1 MVPKNKNDVRIPAN
15 WASRACAFDKIGVQI
30 NAYIKDLLIKHI
42 PNNII
47 FYYAPPPPT
56 HTHIYIYNYIS
67 ISILP
72 LLPLILV
79 LYLIFLWSDH
89 RGEYNIIVCIVY
101 NETTERRLMDAP
113 PPIVKDRLR
122 GRKHYY
128 YNQPH
133 HLCSKSGKWGEKTIV
148 WTTFYRTI
156 IILYVLLLPKHP
168 VALSWEWSEK

>member
-1 MVPKNKNDVRIPAN
+1 M
-15 WASRACAFDKIGVQI
+15 
-30 NAYIKDLLIKHI
+30 
-42 PNNII
+42 
-47 FYYAPPPPT
+47 
-56 HTHIYIYNYIS
+56 
-67 ISILP
+67 P

-133 HLCSKSGKWGEKTIV
+133 HLCSKSGKWGKKRSSERRFTEQLLFYMYYYCRNTLSPCRGSGLKSKTIKIIYNILYLYDLSKAV
-148 WTTFYRTI
+148 LSLNIY
-156 IILYVLLLPKHP
+156 IILYTI
-168 VALSWEWSEK
+168 